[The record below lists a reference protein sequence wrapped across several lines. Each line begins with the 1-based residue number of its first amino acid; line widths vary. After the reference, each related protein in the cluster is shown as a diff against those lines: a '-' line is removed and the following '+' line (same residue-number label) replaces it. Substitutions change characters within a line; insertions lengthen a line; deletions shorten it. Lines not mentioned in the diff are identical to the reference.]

1 MQTTLYYRQKTLKIP
16 QEKILALMNEFSKVV
31 EYKNNIQ
38 KLVALLYADNEISE
52 RVKIN
57 AF

>member
-38 KLVALLYADNEISE
+38 KLVAFLYTKNEIS
-52 RVKIN
+52 
-57 AF
+57 